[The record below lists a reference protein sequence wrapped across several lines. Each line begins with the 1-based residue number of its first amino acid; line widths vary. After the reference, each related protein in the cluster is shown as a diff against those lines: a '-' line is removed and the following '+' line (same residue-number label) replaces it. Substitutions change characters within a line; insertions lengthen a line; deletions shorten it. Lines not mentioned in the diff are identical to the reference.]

1 MSNYLRQHIL
11 PKTYLKYF
19 SKDNS
24 GKGIFTIDLSLQ
36 DTRVQI
42 KNPGD
47 NIFWRKNYYTDGRF
61 EDKFVIEK
69 SLGIIESSYNKII
82 NSIIK
87 EETKISSEVKN
98 NLIRWIIYSKL
109 RSPIIRMDYERKTRF
124 KISFADLVSNESD
137 SQFQIIL
144 DQLNRHSKEYH
155 LDHFFDTELF
165 NKTFN
170 DLATCALTKQW
181 EILIAPQT
189 MKFWTSD
196 NPGFTIFADRYEKT
210 GLTIPYPFFN
220 KTTSDSHHF
229 FPLTNKYCLEL
240 IPYEKGSKINHD
252 LNDELVKYKK
262 IDNGRCNKINQFTAM
277 TACNFLIVDESQF

>member
-36 DTRVQI
+36 DNKVQI
-42 KNPGD
+42 KNQGD
-47 NIFWRKNYYTDGRF
+47 RIFWRKNYYTDGRF

-69 SLGIIESSYNKII
+69 SLSIIESSYNKII
-82 NSIIK
+82 DSINK
-87 EETKISSEVKN
+87 EETKISSVVRN

-109 RSPIIRMDYERKTRF
+109 RSPIIRVDYERKTRF
-124 KISFADLVSNESD
+124 KKSFADLVSNESD
-137 SQFQIIL
+137 SRYQIIL
-144 DQLNRHSKEYH
+144 DQLDRHSKEYH
-155 LDHFFDTELF
+155 LDHFFDLELF
-165 NKTFN
+165 EKSFN
-170 DLATCALTKQW
+170 DLAMCALTKHW

-189 MKFWTSD
+189 MNFWTSD

-210 GLTIPYPFFN
+210 GFTIPYPFFN
-220 KTTSDSHHF
+220 KTTFDSHHF

-240 IPYEKGSKINHD
+240 VPYEKGSKINLD
-252 LNDELVKYKK
+252 LSDELVEYKK
-262 IDNGRCNKINQFTAM
+262 INDENCNKINQFTAM
-277 TACNFLIVDESQF
+277 TACDFLIVDNSQF